1 MPKAKPTPTTR
12 AAPKVTYD
20 ARTKSAVIFWEGR
33 ETTVRNCTRE
43 SAHKL
48 ADRMAQHATPTGM
61 LYTRPKGLGV
71 TR

>member
-20 ARTKSAVIFWEGR
+20 PKARRATIHWDGR
-33 ETTVRNCTRE
+33 DTVLSNCTRE
-43 SAHKL
+43 SARKL
-48 ADRMAQHATPTGM
+48 ADRMAQHASPTGL
-61 LYTRPKGLGV
+61 LYTRPIGLGV